1 MATAD
6 HGLHDHDDHDHDH
19 GDHDHHHH
27 ELDAHHV
34 EAQAP
39 LGRRLAAE
47 FVGTLLFVAVGTG
60 AATVLAIGPLKR
72 IGGLSDILAGAPGQ
86 DRVFGALLG
95 NTLGDVLPVALSFA
109 FALTVLIYAFGGV
122 SGAHFNPAVSFA
134 LAVARRFRWSELPLY
149 WIAQIAGGIAGAFVV
164 AGIYGQDGA
173 AVGGTDIL
181 FGATVVA
188 PDITQWQALLA
199 EAFIA
204 FILMTA
210 IMAVAIDHRAPKGW
224 SGLII
229 GLGLAGGIMVTAQA
243 TGGSANFAR
252 TLGPYLASLVYDVSR
267 IPWSDLLIF
276 AAGPLIGA
284 AAAALVY
291 ESLTGLE
298 KAAPAPE
305 PGAATHDEDLHDHLG
320 ETPAAVGGATTAGA
334 TTTGPTATGPTATTG
349 GSSVTPGLAP
359 TGDDPKPASGEPKI

>member
-1 MATAD
+1 MAVAD
-6 HGLHDHDDHDHDH
+6 HELHDHD
-19 GDHDHHHH
+19 HH
-27 ELDAHHV
+27 ELDQHH
-34 EAQAP
+34 EADQAP
-39 LGRRLAAE
+39 LARRLGAE

-72 IGGLSDILAGAPGQ
+72 LGGLADILQGAPGQ

-95 NTLGDVLPVALSFA
+95 STFGDVLPVAFSFA

-122 SGAHFNPAVSFA
+122 SGAHFNPAVTFA
-134 LAVARRFRWSELPLY
+134 LAVARRFKWSELPLY
-149 WIAQIAGGIAGAFVV
+149 WVAQVAGGIAGAFVV

-173 AVGGTDIL
+173 SINGTDIL

-188 PDITQWQALLA
+188 PDVTQWQALLA

-210 IMAVAIDHRAPKGW
+210 IMAVAVDHRAPKGW

-229 GLGLAGGIMVTAQA
+229 GLGLAAGIMVTAQA

-252 TLGPYLASLVYDVSR
+252 SLGPFVTSLVYDVNR
-267 IPWSDLLIF
+267 IPWSDLIVF

-291 ESLTGLE
+291 ESVTGLE
-298 KAAPAPE
+298 RSAPSPE
-305 PGAATHDEDLHDHLG
+305 PGAATHDEDAHDHAHG
-320 ETPAAVGGATTAGA
+320 HDHDHGHHHEHDHAHGHGPVAGA
-334 TTTGPTATGPTATTG
+334 TGP
-349 GSSVTPGLAP
+349 GSSVPPGLAP
-359 TGDDPKPASGEPKI
+359 TGDDPAPPERPVI